1 MARTK
6 LALKTVRVPI
16 KLERA
21 LEIKAKFD
29 DLDDFLDAIK
39 TTVYSAAGAISPT
52 DGFAIFDSAIA
63 GMAMTLANGTIVG
76 ETISYMFRTKMVV
89 RHMPS
94 NSLGASIVPST
105 CCVAT
110 LYPSYHVVSA
120 RSCVSHVA
128 PLRGKPPPRSSRRAG
143 EAPVSSSMM
152 MTLSPAMCFGA

>member
-63 GMAMTLANGTIVG
+63 GMAMTLANGTIAG
-76 ETISYMFRTKMVV
+76 ETISYMFRTKTGAGTVV
-89 RHMPS
+89 ITPTA
-94 NSLGASIVPST
+94 LTGGTTLTLST
-105 CCVAT
+105 AG
-110 LYPSYHVVSA
+110 
-120 RSCVSHVA
+120 
-128 PLRGKPPPRSSRRAG
+128 LRGQLIWTGAAWTRRTGGGGVIA
-143 EAPVSSSMM
+143 
-152 MTLSPAMCFGA
+152 

>member
-76 ETISYMFRTKMVV
+76 ETISYMFRTKTGAGTVV
-89 RHMPS
+89 ITPTA
-94 NSLGASIVPST
+94 LTGGTTLTLST
-105 CCVAT
+105 AG
-110 LYPSYHVVSA
+110 
-120 RSCVSHVA
+120 
-128 PLRGKPPPRSSRRAG
+128 LRGQLIWTGAAWTRRTGGGGVIA
-143 EAPVSSSMM
+143 
-152 MTLSPAMCFGA
+152 